1 MKKKHIADVVMNIVD
16 IYLLLIKE
24 SRIDKKLNK
33 IYPGIEIWFI
43 ECKVVI
49 MKY

>member
-1 MKKKHIADVVMNIVD
+1 MNI
-16 IYLLLIKE
+16 IHFFMLLIKE
-24 SRIDKKLNK
+24 DRLDKKLNK

-43 ECKVVI
+43 GTRVLI